1 MPSSLTIDNVYDA
14 DRYVNEEN
22 LTSGYYTITKSRE
35 PKYCYY
41 ANSRIGSVFLESDFY
56 PLGDRFLVNVGLR
69 YEHAYQTVQYWN
81 DGGNEQKA
89 ELTTDDFLPALNL
102 KFDMTGEQA
111 VRFSFS
117 RTVTRPQFI
126 EMAPFDYQES
136 FGGASIRGNESLQN
150 GYDYNVD
157 LRYEYFAGNGDL
169 YSVGVIINTWIHRSN
184 GYRMF
189 REVMFSRHS

>member
-1 MPSSLTIDNVYDA
+1 MRATVLFAFLQTDRNASLRYFGELDERVGTADLRLTRMLDEKNLIRFGAAYLDKDRDFYSTYFFYDFSRMPSSLTIDNVYDA

-89 ELTTDDFLPALNL
+89 ELTTDDFLPGL
-102 KFDMTGEQA
+102 EPE
-111 VRFSFS
+111 V
-117 RTVTRPQFI
+117 
-126 EMAPFDYQES
+126 
-136 FGGASIRGNESLQN
+136 SI
-150 GYDYNVD
+150 
-157 LRYEYFAGNGDL
+157 
-169 YSVGVIINTWIHRSN
+169 
-184 GYRMF
+184 
-189 REVMFSRHS
+189 